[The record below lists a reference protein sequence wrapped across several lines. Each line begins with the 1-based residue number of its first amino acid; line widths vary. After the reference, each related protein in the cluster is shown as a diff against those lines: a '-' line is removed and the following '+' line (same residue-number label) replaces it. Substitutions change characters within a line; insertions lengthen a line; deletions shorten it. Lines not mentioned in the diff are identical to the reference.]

1 MNAPF
6 RESSQKDGI
15 LDVAIIGAGF
25 SGLSMAIALK
35 KAGRNSFR
43 IFEKASDL
51 GGTWLFNAYP
61 GCACDVPSFLYSF
74 SFAQNPSWSRSY
86 SPSEEI
92 WRYMKNVS
100 DRFGLAQ
107 HLRFNA
113 PVAKAL
119 YDEAAQIWRLTLG
132 SGELVLARV
141 LVTGTGAL
149 HVPQFPN
156 ITGLEN
162 FLGPKFHSAEWDK
175 DFDYT
180 DKTIAVIGT
189 GASAIQ
195 IVPAI
200 AGNAK
205 KVVLF
210 QRTPAWVLPRL
221 DRNTPSWA
229 KALFRHAPLLQK
241 LYRAFIY
248 ARMELRAIAFTVNPK
263 LMKRL
268 EKMALKYMATAIPD
282 PTLRA
287 ALTPDYTIGCK
298 RVLISDDFY
307 PAMNRRNVELATSAI
322 SHVEADAIVTSDGNR
337 HPVDALV
344 YATGFR
350 PTDWIPGIQIL
361 GRGGRDLTQE
371 WRHAGAARAYYGI
384 TTEGFPNL
392 FMLLGPNTG
401 LGHNSIIFMIE
412 AQTRY
417 TMDCLNWLWSGLAQ
431 SIEVRKD
438 VQRAFNDKLDADMK
452 RTVWMSGCKSWY
464 LNADGTNSTIWPSF
478 TLSYWWKT
486 HSARKADFWLE
497 PAKVPEK
504 VRA

>member
-6 RESSQKDGI
+6 RASSQEDAI

-86 SPSEEI
+86 SPSGEI
-92 WRYMKNVS
+92 WRYMKGVS
-100 DRFGLAQ
+100 DRFGLSQ

-113 PVAKAL
+113 PVAQAR
-119 YDEAAQIWRLTLG
+119 YDEAARNWHLTLG
-132 SGELVLARV
+132 SGEAVVARAV
-141 LVTGTGAL
+141 VTGTGAL
-149 HVPQFPN
+149 HVPQFPT
-156 ITGLEN
+156 IEGLEN
-162 FLGPKFHSAEWDK
+162 FTGPKFHSAEWDK
-175 DFDYT
+175 NFDYT
-180 DKTIAVIGT
+180 NKTIAVIGT

-200 AGNAK
+200 AGSAK
-205 KVVLF
+205 KVILF

-221 DRNTPSWA
+221 DRSTPGWA
-229 KALFRHAPLLQK
+229 KALFRCAPLLQR

-248 ARMELRAIAFTVNPK
+248 ARMESRAIAFTVNPK

-268 EKMALKYMATAIPD
+268 EKMALEYMAAAIPD
-282 PTLRA
+282 AKLRA

-307 PAMNRRNVELATSAI
+307 PAMNRQNVELVTSAI
-322 SHVEADAIVTSDGNR
+322 SHVETDAVVTSDGMR
-337 HPVDALV
+337 HPVDAIV

-350 PTDWIPGIQIL
+350 PTDWIPGMQVL

-371 WRHAGAARAYYGI
+371 WRDAGAARAYYGI

-417 TMDCLNWLWSGLAQ
+417 AMDCLKWLWSGLAQ
-431 SIEVRKD
+431 SIEVRKE

-486 HSARKADFWLE
+486 HSARQADFRLE
-497 PAKVPEK
+497 QVPEK
-504 VRA
+504 VAV